1 MLGQPTPEVQA
12 VIADTLARRRSA
24 LTARE
29 RAAEIVVGGGFGVAV
44 ALVWLLRPPHTV
56 SLAQAIICTL
66 VLVVAMRVR
75 IDTPFGFTVPTQ
87 LAFVPLLF
95 AVPLALVPIA
105 AAVAAVC
112 ARLDDVVA
120 GRLRPARLVQTVAN
134 AWYAI
139 GPVTVFA
146 LARTAPGHAGPAL
159 LLAALAMQFIVD
171 FAASGSRFAISRGA
185 GLRDQLGDT
194 WVYVVDA
201 ALSGIGLVVA
211 EQVSRS
217 PLAALA
223 PLPVLGLVALFAR
236 ERHQR
241 LQSLLELNEAYR
253 VARDQALEASRMKSA
268 FLANISHEIRTPM
281 NGVIG
286 MNELLIGTELDA
298 EQRGYAEQVARSSGH
313 MLAIINDIL
322 DIAKIETGELILD
335 VEEFDL
341 WDAVELA
348 ALTPEQ
354 DARAKGL
361 EFECTVSATV
371 PRRVRG
377 DSMRVRQV
385 LGQLLANAVKF
396 TPEGSVRG
404 YVSLSAT
411 RPGTIRFEVTDTGIG
426 IDESRIEKMFEPFM
440 QADVSLTR
448 QYGGN
453 GLGLAIA
460 KDLVERMGGAIG
472 ARSTPGSGST
482 FHVVLL
488 LEPAPEPAPAPVRRR
503 DAHMAP
509 RPASASAPRILVVE
523 DSPVNRVVTV
533 SMLERAGFNVHAVND
548 GREALDALSTTR
560 YDAVLMDCQMP
571 NLDGY
576 DATRELRRRERDERR
591 TPVIAMTAHAMDS
604 DRERCIA
611 AGMDDYLTKP
621 VRAQVLMATLERWTR
636 SPASAPAEPASV
648 G

>member
-1 MLGQPTPEVQA
+1 
-12 VIADTLARRRSA
+12 
-24 LTARE
+24 
-29 RAAEIVVGGGFGVAV
+29 
-44 ALVWLLRPPHTV
+44 
-56 SLAQAIICTL
+56 
-66 VLVVAMRVR
+66 
-75 IDTPFGFTVPTQ
+75 
-87 LAFVPLLF
+87 
-95 AVPLALVPIA
+95 
-105 AAVAAVC
+105 
-112 ARLDDVVA
+112 
-120 GRLRPARLVQTVAN
+120 
-134 AWYAI
+134 
-139 GPVTVFA
+139 VFA
-146 LARTAPGHAGPAL
+146 LARTAPTHAGVAL

-185 GLRDQLGDT
+185 GLREQLGDT
-194 WVYVVDA
+194 WVYIVDA
-201 ALSGIGLVVA
+201 ALSGVGLVVA
-211 EQVSRS
+211 EQVPHS
-217 PLAALA
+217 PLAAFA

-253 VARDQALEASRMKSA
+253 IARDEALEASRMKSA

-286 MNELLIGTELDA
+286 MNDLLMSTQLDA

-313 MLAIINDIL
+313 MVAIINDIL
-322 DIAKIETGELILD
+322 DIAKIETGELVLA
-335 VEEFDL
+335 VEDFDL

-361 EFECTVSATV
+361 EFECTVSSAV

-377 DSMRVRQV
+377 DGMRVRQV

-396 TPEGSVRG
+396 THEGSIRG
-404 YVSLSAT
+404 SITVSAAGA
-411 RPGTIRFEVTDTGIG
+411 GTIRFEVSDTGIG
-426 IDESRIEKMFEPFM
+426 IDEERIEKMFLPFM

-448 QYGGN
+448 EYGGN

-460 KDLVERMGGAIG
+460 KDLVERMSGSIG
-472 ARSTPGSGST
+472 ASSEPGAGST
-482 FHVVLL
+482 FFVELP
-488 LEPAPEPAPAPVRRR
+488 LEAAPEPAPTPVRRR
-503 DAHMAP
+503 DAHMTP
-509 RPASASAPRILVVE
+509 RTAPASATRILVVE

-533 SMLERAGFNVHAVND
+533 SMLERAGFHVTAVND
-548 GREALDALSTTR
+548 GVEALEALSTTR
-560 YDAVLMDCQMP
+560 YDVVLMDCQMP

-576 DATRELRRRERDERR
+576 EATRELRRREGEGRH

-621 VRAQVLMATLERWTR
+621 VRAAVLTTALERWI
-636 SPASAPAEPASV
+636 ASTAAPAEPASV

>member
-12 VIADTLARRRSA
+12 VIADTPARRRSA
-24 LTARE
+24 LTRRE
-29 RAAEIVVGGGFGVAV
+29 RAAEIVVGGGFAVAV
-44 ALVWLLRPPHTV
+44 ALIWLLRPPQSV
-56 SLAQAIICTL
+56 SVAQAIICTL

-95 AVPLALVPIA
+95 AMPLALVPIA
-105 AAVAAVC
+105 AAIAAVC

-120 GRLRPARLVQTVAN
+120 GRLRPARLVQTVVN

-139 GPVTVFA
+139 GPVAVFA
-146 LARTAPGHAGPAL
+146 LARTAPAHAGPAL

-185 GLRDQLGDT
+185 GLREQLSDT
-194 WVYVVDA
+194 WVYIVDA
-201 ALSGIGLVVA
+201 ALSGVGLVVA
-211 EQVSRS
+211 EQVPHS
-217 PLAALA
+217 PLAAFA

-241 LQSLLELNEAYR
+241 LQSLLELNDAYR
-253 VARDQALEASRMKSA
+253 VARDEALESSRMKSA

-286 MNELLIGTELDA
+286 MNDLLMSTELDS

-313 MLAIINDIL
+313 MVAIINDIL

-335 VEEFDL
+335 IEEFDL

-361 EFECTVSATV
+361 EFECTVSAAV

-377 DSMRVRQV
+377 DGMRMRQV
-385 LGQLLANAVKF
+385 LGALLGNAAKF
-396 TPEGSVRG
+396 AHEGSVRG
-404 YVSLSAT
+404 SVTVSEVSPDA
-411 RPGTIRFEVTDTGIG
+411 IRFEVTDTGIG
-426 IDESRIEKMFEPFM
+426 IDESRIARMFEPFM

-448 QYGGN
+448 EYGGN

-460 KDLVERMGGAIG
+460 KDVVERMGGSIG
-472 ARSTPGSGST
+472 ARSEPGVGST
-482 FHVVLL
+482 FHVELP
-488 LEPAPEPAPAPVRRR
+488 LEAAPEPAPAPVRRR

-509 RPASASAPRILVVE
+509 RPTAANATRILVVE
-523 DSPVNRVVTV
+523 DSPVNRVVAV
-533 SMLERAGFNVHAVND
+533 SMLERAGFHVHSVND
-548 GREALDALSTTR
+548 GREALDALSTTS

-576 DATRELRRRERDERR
+576 EATRELRRRERDGRH
-591 TPVIAMTAHAMDS
+591 TPVIAMTAHAMDA

-621 VRAQVLMATLERWTR
+621 VRAQVLTATLERWTQ
-636 SPASAPAEPASV
+636 SAATAPAEPAPVS
-648 G
+648 